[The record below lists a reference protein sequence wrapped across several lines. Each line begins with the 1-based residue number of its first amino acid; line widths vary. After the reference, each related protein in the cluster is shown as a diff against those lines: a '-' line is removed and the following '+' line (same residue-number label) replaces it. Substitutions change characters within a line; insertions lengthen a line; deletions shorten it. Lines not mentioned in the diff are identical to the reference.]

1 MGVEASYRT
10 ETHQAMIGT
19 LSFTVIELIPVFS
32 SDEERKQVK
41 QKIEYGLYRIFEKY
55 SHI

>member
-1 MGVEASYRT
+1 MGVVASYRT
-10 ETHQAMIGT
+10 ETHQTMIGT
-19 LSFTVIELIPVFS
+19 VHVTVIERIPEFS
-32 SDEERKQVK
+32 GEDDRKQVK

>member
-1 MGVEASYRT
+1 MGVAASYRT
-10 ETHQAMIGT
+10 ETRQAMIGT

>member
-1 MGVEASYRT
+1 MGVPASYRT
-10 ETHQAMIGT
+10 ETRQATIGT
-19 LSFTVIELIPVFS
+19 LCFTVIELIPVFS

>member
-1 MGVEASYRT
+1 MGVAASHRT
-10 ETHQAMIGT
+10 ETRQAMIGT

>member
-1 MGVEASYRT
+1 MGVAASYRT
-10 ETHQAMIGT
+10 ETHQTMIGT
-19 LSFTVIELIPVFS
+19 VRVTVIERIPEFS
-32 SDEERKQVK
+32 GEDDRKQVK

>member
-1 MGVEASYRT
+1 MGVAASYRT